1 VNLSVQQLRDPDMV
15 ASLRRNLER
24 YRLQFDAIE
33 LEMSEAALTDPDSQ
47 ACIEGL
53 SALGVRLTLDD
64 FGTGH
69 TALANLRRYPVGAVK
84 IDRSFVEEL
93 ADSPAAAALASTII
107 VMAHSLGKQVIAEG
121 VETSDQLDFLRERG
135 CDLAQGYFMARPLSA
150 SDMTEMLIGRTPEV
164 PGERSAL
171 A

>member
-1 VNLSVQQLRDPDMV
+1 LRDPDLV
-15 ASLRRNLER
+15 ANLRRALDR
-24 YRLQFDAIE
+24 HRLQPDAVE
-33 LEMSEAALTDPDSQ
+33 FEMNEAALTDPDSQ

-84 IDRSFVEEL
+84 IDRSFVEEIS
-93 ADSPAAAALASTII
+93 ADPSAAALASTII

-121 VETSDQLDFLRERG
+121 VETIEQLDYLRERG
-135 CDLAQGYFMARPLSA
+135 CDCAQGYFMARPLTA
-150 SDMTEMLIGRTPEV
+150 SDMTELLVGRMPEQA
-164 PGERSAL
+164 GERSAF

>member
-1 VNLSVQQLRDPDMV
+1 
-15 ASLRRNLER
+15 
-24 YRLQFDAIE
+24 
-33 LEMSEAALTDPDSQ
+33 
-47 ACIEGL
+47 
-53 SALGVRLTLDD
+53 VRLTLDD

-93 ADSPAAAALASTII
+93 AENPAAAALASTII

-121 VETSDQLDFLRERG
+121 VETIEQLDFLRERG
-135 CDLAQGYFMARPLSA
+135 CDSAQGYFMARPLSA
-150 SDMTEMLIGRTPEV
+150 HDMTELLVGRNLEET
-164 PGERSAL
+164 GERSAF